1 MTWRWAPAAALAA
14 TWLGLTPAALHGAE
28 PVRHG
33 PTTCAGVA
41 LTFDLC
47 PVSAGPGLDAPLIDY
62 LTSHHVPATFF
73 ASGTWM
79 AGHEPEVR
87 RLLAEPNFEL
97 GTHGEAHRHMTTLD
111 PAGQRAE
118 LAGPVAWLAQHFQ
131 VHPTLFR
138 PPFGELDQA
147 VARVAAAEGQ
157 TVVLWSVV
165 SGDPDPKLAPDR
177 IVDEVV
183 RRSKNGAI
191 VVFHA
196 NGRGWH
202 TRDVVPVVHDRLAA
216 KGLAF
221 LTVSGLTH
229 GCAAPALR

>member
-1 MTWRWAPAAALAA
+1 M
-14 TWLGLTPAALHGAE
+14 
-28 PVRHG
+28 
-33 PTTCAGVA
+33 
-41 LTFDLC
+41 
-47 PVSAGPGLDAPLIDY
+47 
-62 LTSHHVPATFF
+62 
-73 ASGTWM
+73 
-79 AGHEPEVR
+79 
-87 RLLAEPNFEL
+87 
-97 GTHGEAHRHMTTLD
+97 
-111 PAGQRAE
+111 
-118 LAGPVAWLAQHFQ
+118 
-131 VHPTLFR
+131 LFR
-138 PPFGELDQA
+138 
-147 VARVAAAEGQ
+147 
-157 TVVLWSVV
+157 S
-165 SGDPDPKLAPDR
+165 PDR